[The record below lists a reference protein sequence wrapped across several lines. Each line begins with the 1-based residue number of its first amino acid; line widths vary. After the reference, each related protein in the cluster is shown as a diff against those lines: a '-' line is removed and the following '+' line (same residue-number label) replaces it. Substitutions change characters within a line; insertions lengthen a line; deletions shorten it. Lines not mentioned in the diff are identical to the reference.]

1 MAYKFLDK
9 YPYLTPL
16 SVTSTESRV
25 ISESINLKRKSIRK
39 NAQRFDFTITL
50 TDAAN
55 ANLHSDLMGHW
66 FTYGMETPFYIDV
79 PQPLFTDDLTIGS
92 GIAVSGAHLA
102 GDDTINIV
110 SGGYFKIP
118 AGRFITFNG
127 HSKLYVVKE
136 TLEGYNGILKIGPAL
151 VAPVSSGA
159 TVFINDVQAYV
170 LNEADNSVFSYES
183 GIIQSAT
190 LKFIENV

>member
-79 PQPLFTDDLTIGS
+79 PQPLFTDDLIS
-92 GIAVSGAHLA
+92 
-102 GDDTINIV
+102 
-110 SGGYFKIP
+110 
-118 AGRFITFNG
+118 
-127 HSKLYVVKE
+127 
-136 TLEGYNGILKIGPAL
+136 
-151 VAPVSSGA
+151 
-159 TVFINDVQAYV
+159 
-170 LNEADNSVFSYES
+170 
-183 GIIQSAT
+183 
-190 LKFIENV
+190 